1 MSARFF
7 IPFPLLL
14 LTFAL
19 LAAAPALAQDA
30 TMKVCGEKWQ
40 AAKAAGS
47 TGGATWPK
55 FLADCR
61 AGQASGPDVPTTGAP
76 VPAPVA
82 QLPAASPPARG
93 ETVSKPA
100 IFPDAVAAKYAD
112 MTPSQARRKTCSDQF
127 QSNKAGDANGGL
139 RWMEKGGGYWGQCNN
154 RLKG

>member
-7 IPFPLLL
+7 SLFPLLL
-14 LTFAL
+14 LILAS
-19 LAAAPALAQDA
+19 LAATPALAQDA
-30 TMKVCGEKWQ
+30 TMKICGEKWQ

-55 FLADCR
+55 YLADCR
-61 AGQASGPDVPTTGAP
+61 AGQASSQDLSAKGVP
-76 VPAPVA
+76 VPAAVA
-82 QLPAASPPARG
+82 QLPGGGLPGRG

-100 IFPDAVAAKYAD
+100 IFPASVAAKYAD
-112 MTPSQARRKTCSDQF
+112 LKPSQARRKTCSDQF

-139 RWMEKGGGYWGQCNN
+139 RWMEKGGGYWSQCNN